1 MFNAIQSF
9 RIEKREVKQKTM
21 QSNTATAKQSTRNFY
36 FDIQL
41 MTVFLLLVMVF
52 FIHISRLA
60 FLYLFWLCA
69 ATIYGWSIHINLWVD
84 HKCTHNW
91 FVVLIIKIHQ
101 PATSIVNYVK
111 CRNWVSERERNNKKE
126 YFHNF
131 TILPRFFLL
140 LSWFSEASSS

>member
-1 MFNAIQSF
+1 MQFNHFES
-9 RIEKREVKQKTM
+9 RREKLNKRQCKVTPQQPNNRQEIFILIF
-21 QSNTATAKQSTRNFY
+21 NWWRF
-36 FDIQL
+36 
-41 MTVFLLLVMVF
+41 FLLLVMVF